1 MLKVLLGALL
11 IVVLAACDEAAA
23 PKATLP
29 SVPPAAAEPAKPA
42 EPAEPPAAGG
52 ATTPTPDGG
61 GGVPLPT
68 VTNNI
73 VFEIV
78 TDAGPSRSS
87 STVALPTIE
96 GTRQESSIGGTLI
109 SVHFPDGF
117 TYSYNASYDRYV
129 WRRRQDASA
138 ITADWMASGGS
149 ILISYS
155 FDSGSTWFASLASN
169 NLDHIAALP
178 SWGRNESGGYV
189 QLELQ
194 RPSVALNRS
203 IRHGVP
209 LSTSR
214 GNIAYTCTTTERSA
228 VTDPPHQPTLKIVEG
243 VATATAKA
251 TLTSGVITTV
261 DNIQH
266 GSGTFAGTNVD
277 YTWQGFWEEPQ
288 RGNDATFT
296 FTVTGGQISAIT
308 VDAGGTG
315 YTKPC
320 TPPDGFT
327 KPNDYYDKSRA
338 GYWLT
343 AVVKE
348 SLQYFGSNRL
358 LVRFAIITP

>member
-1 MLKVLLGALL
+1 MLKMLLGTLL
-11 IVVLAACDEAAA
+11 IVALAACDEAAA
-23 PKATLP
+23 PKTTLP
-29 SVPPAAAEPAKPA
+29 SVPPKAP

-52 ATTPTPDGG
+52 ATTPTHGLPSGS

-87 STVALPTIE
+87 SIIALPAIE
-96 GTRQESSIGGTLI
+96 GTRQESTIGGTL
-109 SVHFPDGF
+109 VTAPFPDGF
-117 TYSYNASYDRYV
+117 TYSYNSSYERYV
-129 WRRRQDASA
+129 WRRRQDAFA

-169 NLDHIAALP
+169 DLDHIFALP
-178 SWGRNESGGYV
+178 SWGRDESGGYV
-189 QLELQ
+189 QFELQ
-194 RPSVALNRS
+194 RPAVALNRS
-203 IRHGVP
+203 NRHGGP
-209 LSTSR
+209 ISTKR
-214 GNIAYTCTTTERSA
+214 MDIAYTCTTTEISA
-228 VTDPPHQPTLKIVEG
+228 ITDPPHQPTLKIVEG
-243 VATATAKA
+243 AATATAKA
-251 TLTSGVITTV
+251 TLASGVITAV

-277 YTWQGFWEEPQ
+277 YSWQDFWEEPQ
-288 RGNDATFT
+288 RGNGATFT
-296 FTVTGGQISAIT
+296 FTVTGGQISAVT
-308 VDAGGTG
+308 VDTGGTG

-320 TPPDGFT
+320 RSEDGFIE
-327 KPNDYYDKSRA
+327 PNDYYDKSSA

-343 AVVKE
+343 AAVKE
-348 SLQYFGSNRL
+348 SLQYFGSNRI